1 MRVLRE
7 KTRTL
12 ADFLPPAVMDRILA
26 AGVRRR
32 YADGQMI
39 QQRGDAD
46 SHISFVTAGKV
57 VAGNMGLDGSF
68 LASALLY
75 PGEHFGDFTLFA
87 GMPRS
92 QNLWAQSPTE
102 ITQVSGNKFVALMED
117 EPAITRALLTI
128 STLRNYEL
136 VEFLDMQ
143 RRLSL
148 PARISRLLLT
158 SVEPDAKS
166 ETIECRQEDLAV
178 MLGVSRVAVGKALK
192 KLEADHL
199 VELGYGRIHL
209 PSVKRLKARV
219 EEEFQI
225 LPLTQA

>member
-7 KTRTL
+7 KSRVL
-12 ADFLPPAVMDRILA
+12 ADFLRPDLMDRILKT
-26 AGVRRR
+26 GVKRRF
-32 YADGQMI
+32 ADGQMI

-46 SHISFVTAGKV
+46 SHMSIVTAGKV

-92 QNLWAQSPTE
+92 QNLWAQGPTE
-102 ITQVSGNKFVALMED
+102 ITQIGGNKFLALMEE
-117 EPAITRALLTI
+117 EPAIARALLAI

-136 VEFLDMQ
+136 VEFLDVQ

-192 KLEADHL
+192 KLAMDGL
-199 VELGYGRIHL
+199 VELGYGRIRL
-209 PSVKRLKARV
+209 PNVKRLRARV
-219 EEEFQI
+219 TEEFQL
-225 LPLTQA
+225 LPLQRV

>member
-7 KTRTL
+7 KTRVL
-12 ADFLPPAVMDRILA
+12 GDFLRPDLMDRILKT
-26 AGVRRR
+26 GVKRRF
-32 YADGQMI
+32 ADGQMI

-46 SHISFVTAGKV
+46 SHMSIVTAGKV

-92 QNLWAQSPTE
+92 QNLWAQGPTE
-102 ITQVSGNKFVALMED
+102 ITQIGGNKFLALMEE
-117 EPAITRALLTI
+117 EPAIARALLAI

-136 VEFLDMQ
+136 VEFLDVQ

-192 KLEADHL
+192 KLAMDGL
-199 VELGYGRIHL
+199 VELGYGRIRL
-209 PSVKRLKARV
+209 PNVKRLRARV
-219 EEEFQI
+219 TEEFQL
-225 LPLTQA
+225 LPLQRV